1 MSHETTERIYYV
13 QKDVIPV
20 ALGWLPAR
28 MNTHEAVAMMLAI
41 GLQESKFEYRKQV
54 EGPAKG
60 FWQFEMGGGV
70 KGVLTHPVT
79 GPIVLPVL
87 KLLGY
92 AQDSRACYDAI
103 QHNDVLAAVFARLL
117 LWSVPGRL
125 PTSKET
131 EKAWL
136 YYCEGWRPGKPHPQT
151 WEKNF
156 NTAWDFVNQE

>member
-1 MSHETTERIYYV
+1 MSHETMERIYYV

-20 ALGWLPAR
+20 ALCWLPAR
-28 MNTHEAVAMMLAI
+28 MSTPEAIAMLLAI

-54 EGPAKG
+54 GGPAKG

-70 KGVLTHPVT
+70 RGVLTHGTT
-79 GPIVLPVL
+79 GPLVLPVL

-92 AQDSRACYDAI
+92 SQDSRACYDAI

-117 LWSVPGRL
+117 LWATPGRL
-125 PTSKET
+125 PTMKET

-136 YYCEGWRPGKPHPQT
+136 YYLDGWRPGKPHPQT

-156 NTAWDFVNQE
+156 NLAWDLVTQE